1 MDISTIHETDSKKNH
16 NNKSVEP
23 IVIKN
28 NLLYFITKRMMDIC
42 LSIIGLIVLSPLLLF
57 VSILLKF
64 EDKNGSVIFKQLR
77 TGKDGCEFYMYKF
90 RSMVSN
96 AEAIKGELLGENE
109 ATGPVFKMKDDPRV
123 TKVGRLIRK
132 TSIDELPQLIN
143 VLRGEM
149 SLVGP
154 RPPLPDEVAEYNAYE
169 MQRLRVKP
177 GLTCYWQVGGR
188 SSLDFEQ
195 WIELDL
201 KYIRERNTLVDV
213 LLIFKTV
220 FVLFGSKNAY

>member
-1 MDISTIHETDSKKNH
+1 
-16 NNKSVEP
+16 
-23 IVIKN
+23 
-28 NLLYFITKRMMDIC
+28 MDIC

>member
-1 MDISTIHETDSKKNH
+1 M
-16 NNKSVEP
+16 
-23 IVIKN
+23 VIKN